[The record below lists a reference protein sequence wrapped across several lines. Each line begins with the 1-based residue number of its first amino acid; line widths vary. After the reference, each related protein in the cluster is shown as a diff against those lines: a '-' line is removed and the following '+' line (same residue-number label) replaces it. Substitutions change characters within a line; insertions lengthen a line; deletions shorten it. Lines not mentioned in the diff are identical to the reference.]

1 MSFLAILKWVMIWAV
16 VTALVYLVFR
26 VTYALVTKPN
36 LRYYAWRTLKDI
48 KHMYYRY
55 HV

>member
-1 MSFLAILKWVMIWAV
+1 MGFLAILKWVVICAV
-16 VTALVYLVFR
+16 VYLVYK

>member
-1 MSFLAILKWVMIWAV
+1 MLALIKWLFIWAI
-16 VTALVYLVFR
+16 VTALVVVVYK
-26 VTYALVTKPN
+26 VTHSLVTKPN
-36 LRYYAWRTLKDI
+36 LRYYAIKTIKDI